1 MPENLGYKKLLQL
14 LTKETLELDQSMP
27 IILIDGRA
35 CSGKSTLAGELQN
48 ELFIQGESLPRI
60 IHLDDLYLG
69 WDGLAEGV
77 DYLKRFILQPLL
89 SKGTASWQEYDWDS
103 GKRNS
108 WREFSGGTPLIVE
121 GCGAINSYTATIAN
135 FSVWLSVPEEVRK
148 ARWSE
153 RDGKKF
159 DQYFD
164 TWAAQE
170 LDFLA
175 RERSENLANFSHDY
189 EAKP

>member
-35 CSGKSTLAGELQN
+35 CSGKSTLARELQN

-60 IHLDDLYLG
+60 IHLDD
-69 WDGLAEGV
+69 
-77 DYLKRFILQPLL
+77 ILQPLL